1 LTPSLGRSGGLPP
14 PPRPGDLIGLREER
28 GATLAVLQKVHG
40 KRGELCVGPEGR
52 SQSMPLRL
60 LERIASPPPSLA
72 PARSVLHSPW
82 HLDDARLA
90 EALPACRELAAAWLL
105 LSEEA
110 RSRAMEASS
119 RPLSLAAFAALIGD
133 GDDPAQR
140 AALWLW
146 LHGEQTLFRWRH
158 GTVSVLALPELL
170 RLRRQRRRHQL
181 DTASQQRWRSL
192 IRRRQPLPAAETL
205 NEACR
210 LDLARLRRW
219 ASGTTLE
226 PLPESLRH
234 TLQLA
239 HCAIE
244 PGAIR
249 HLLLD
254 LGQWPR
260 HHLPSLEGSSW
271 QLGFSAEH
279 LRESERLLNESERD
293 LPGDAARLDLC
304 GLHTVT
310 IDDDDTDDI
319 DDALS
324 LETCA
329 GDRPW
334 IWIHLADPGR
344 LIAADSP
351 LDLEARR
358 RATSLYL
365 AQGTLPMFPPQLA
378 TGPFSLRRGH
388 RSAAWSLRIALDAEG
403 AIEDLQLHRSWVR
416 PDYRLS
422 YADADE
428 LIELA
433 PPQERDLLQLHG
445 LMRLRR
451 AWRIARGAL
460 ILDQPEGRVRCS
472 PPPRAAAEAGP
483 AEAGPAEAGPCDQ
496 GVLDIIEPGAAR
508 TLVAEAMILA
518 GAAIA
523 ELGRRE
529 ALAMPYR
536 SQPPCALPTPRELD
550 ALPPGPVR
558 HAALK
563 RCLSRGHVGSTVSP
577 HFSLGLDGYVQV
589 TSPIRRYSDL
599 IAQRQLAC
607 WLHGNPPLD
616 RAGLDALLAEIESA
630 VRQAVAISRDDQ
642 RHWRQVW
649 FEQNPRPEWRA
660 TFLRWLRPQDQL
672 GLVHLD
678 EPAFELPAQCPVA
691 SQPGD
696 ALLVKVREV
705 DSLRD
710 QLRLEARR

>member
-1 LTPSLGRSGGLPP
+1 MTPEPGRSGGLPP
-14 PPRPGDLIGLREER
+14 CPRPGDLIGLQEPS
-28 GATLAVLQKVHG
+28 GAALAVLQKVRG
-40 KRGELCVGPEGR
+40 SRGELSVGPGGR
-52 SQSMPLRL
+52 SQSLPLHL
-60 LERIASPPPSLA
+60 LESIASPPHSFALTPA
-72 PARSVLHSPW
+72 PSVLHSPW

-90 EALPACRELAAAWLL
+90 EALPARRELAAAWLL

-110 RSRAMEASS
+110 RSPGWEASS
-119 RPLSLAAFAALIGD
+119 TSLTLAAFAALIGD
-133 GDDPAQR
+133 ADDPAQR

-146 LHGEQTLFRWRH
+146 LHGDQSLFRWRH
-158 GTVSVLALPELL
+158 GTVSALALPELH
-170 RLRRQRRRHQL
+170 RLRRERRRHQL
-181 DTASQQRWRSL
+181 ETASQQRWRSL
-192 IRRRQPLPAAETL
+192 IRSRQPLPAAETL
-205 NEACR
+205 DEAIR

-219 ASGTTLE
+219 ASGDSLE
-226 PLPESLRH
+226 PLPESLQH
-234 TLQLA
+234 TLKLA

-249 HLLLD
+249 HLLVD

-279 LRESERLLNESERD
+279 LREAERLLSEAEQE
-293 LPGDAARLDLC
+293 LPCDTCRLDLTA
-304 GLHTVT
+304 LHTVT

-324 LETCA
+324 LEA
-329 GDRPW
+329 GASGRPW
-334 IWIHLADPGR
+334 IWIHIADPGR
-344 LIAADSP
+344 LIPADSP

-365 AQGTLPMFPPQLA
+365 AQGNLPMFPPQLA

-388 RSAAWSLRIALDAEG
+388 RSAAWSLRITLDAEG
-403 AIEDLQLHRSWVR
+403 AIDDLQLHRSWVR

-445 LMRLRR
+445 LMRRRR

-472 PPPRAAAEAGP
+472 TPPRGAAEEGP
-483 AEAGPAEAGPCDQ
+483 SDPS
-496 GVLDIIEPGAAR
+496 VLEIIEPGAAR

-529 ALAMPYR
+529 GLALPYR
-536 SQPPCALPTPRELD
+536 SQPPCTLPTPPELG

-563 RCLSRGHVGSTVSP
+563 RCLSRGHVGSTASP
-577 HFSLGLDGYVQV
+577 HFSLGLEAYVQA
-589 TSPIRRYSDL
+589 TSPIRRYGDL

-607 WLHGNPPLD
+607 WLHGSPPLD
-616 RAGLDALLAEIESA
+616 GAGLAPLLVEIEAA
-630 VRQAVAISRDDQ
+630 VRQAIAISRDDQ

-649 FEQNPRPEWRA
+649 FEQNPRLEWRA

-678 EPAFELPAQCPVA
+678 EPAFELPAHCPAA